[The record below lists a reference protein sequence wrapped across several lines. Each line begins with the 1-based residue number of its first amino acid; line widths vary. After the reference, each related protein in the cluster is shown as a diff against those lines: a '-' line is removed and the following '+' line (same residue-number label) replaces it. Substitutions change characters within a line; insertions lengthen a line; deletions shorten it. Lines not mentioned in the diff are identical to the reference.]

1 MEVEPRQIPTEDG
14 QSWPRLSFHKDDL
27 PCTGMGFWLRVVG
40 GLQNLR
46 WRWSVASYKR
56 RSASRSFRGH
66 MRLLSPKGKPVLL
79 MGPAYT
85 APVEPSDLVELHA
98 RTASIES
105 LSATYPWIDLV
116 DRQIFLMGFRAGLE
130 QASHNPNIQIAK
142 S

>member
-1 MEVEPRQIPTEDG
+1 
-14 QSWPRLSFHKDDL
+14 
-27 PCTGMGFWLRVVG
+27 
-40 GLQNLR
+40 
-46 WRWSVASYKR
+46 
-56 RSASRSFRGH
+56 
-66 MRLLSPKGKPVLL
+66 